1 MHKERNKADNY
12 REKYA
17 DTFPLPRK
25 VERLRPKHQRRMLFY
40 PCSQISLYGLLE

>member
-25 VERLRPKHQRRMLFY
+25 VERL
-40 PCSQISLYGLLE
+40 

>member
-1 MHKERNKADNY
+1 MTMHKERNKADNY

-25 VERLRPKHQRRMLFY
+25 VERL
-40 PCSQISLYGLLE
+40 